1 MQKTIL
7 SEAKSNFTL
16 EQYKSVEDVRDGFSK
31 LFELYNIAD
40 MYTKLHNVFTE
51 SENYNLGNIIV
62 KNNKLRNLSKLAYGN
77 INYIVNKISEYAT
90 ENFAKK
96 KDRDKFNKQDFS
108 IALLNSVLSENV
120 FEKIKVD
127 TTAYSNLFAKFC
139 FCPIDS
145 KWIWSVYL

>member
-1 MQKTIL
+1 MFCD
-7 SEAKSNFTL
+7 A
-16 EQYKSVEDVRDGFSK
+16 SK
-31 LFELYNIAD
+31 ID
-40 MYTKLHNVFTE
+40 
-51 SENYNLGNIIV
+51 SIID
-62 KNNKLRNLSKLAYGN
+62 LSKLAYGN

-90 ENFAKK
+90 ENFTKK

-145 KWIWSVYL
+145 KHQCRLWRW